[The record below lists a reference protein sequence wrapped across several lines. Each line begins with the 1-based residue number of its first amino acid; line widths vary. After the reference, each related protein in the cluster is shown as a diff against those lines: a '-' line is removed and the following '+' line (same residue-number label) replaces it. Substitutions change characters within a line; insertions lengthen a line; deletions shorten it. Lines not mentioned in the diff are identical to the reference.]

1 MLEEIGAK
9 EWLWSLIFISSE
21 KSCPGCKLLLK
32 ELLLHVTLS
41 IYLPSFDIVP
51 ESLFE
56 RSHPIPYS
64 WSVLPLCY
72 GYFLSCPEW
81 CHIFLC
87 SRLVLLW
94 MISSAFSTEN
104 IKRWLKTQYWELIA
118 LKLLIVG
125 NFYILLAFQKSRYEI
140 TQLEKPQ
147 IEEFGDI
154 CVIFLPCAE
163 VLSTTS
169 IMEGWRK
176 HSSVVRNFVFLLS

>member
-1 MLEEIGAK
+1 MWRYLFTYHHLILSLSLYLKGAIPF
-9 EWLWSLIFISSE
+9 LTLGLFCLYAMAIFSASQNDA
-21 KSCPGCKLLLK
+21 
-32 ELLLHVTLS
+32 T
-41 IYLPSFDIVP
+41 F
-51 ESLFE
+51 
-56 RSHPIPYS
+56 
-64 WSVLPLCY
+64 
-72 GYFLSCPEW
+72 
-81 CHIFLC
+81 FLC